1 MKLIYSDIKKEKGEA
16 KLKIESLDD
25 LWYLSNII
33 DPKDSVKGKTIRKIK
48 IGGEEQRNA
57 GIIKKPVF
65 IRIAVE
71 KIEFSETS
79 SILRVSGK
87 ITEGPED
94 IARGEYHTFNI
105 EENTIISVI
114 KEKWLKFQLD
124 KLSEACSAK
133 LAKILI
139 VVLDREEAYFALM
152 KKYGYEILSHIKGKV
167 EKKAQLEKIEGSFY
181 QEIINKLEE
190 YDQRYHLSQMV
201 IASPAFWKEDLL
213 KELKNDSLKKKIIM
227 ATCSSV
233 DKTGINEVL
242 KRPEIKE
249 ALKQDRIT
257 KEISLVEELLAEI
270 SKNNLAVYGL
280 KDTEKAADAGAIKSL
295 LITGSLIQ
303 KSREENSYEKI
314 DSIMKIT
321 EAAKGAIN
329 IISSEHEGG
338 KKLNGLGG
346 IAAILRYKL
355 NY

>member
-1 MKLIYSDIKKEKGEA
+1 MD
-16 KLKIESLDD
+16 
-25 LWYLSNII
+25 
-33 DPKDSVKGKTIRKIK
+33 
-48 IGGEEQRNA
+48 
-57 GIIKKPVF
+57 
-65 IRIAVE
+65 
-71 KIEFSETS
+71 
-79 SILRVSGK
+79 VS
-87 ITEGPED
+87 
-94 IARGEYHTFNI
+94 
-105 EENTIISVI
+105 
-114 KEKWLKFQLD
+114 
-124 KLSEACSAK
+124 
-133 LAKILI
+133 
-139 VVLDREEAYFALM
+139 
-152 KKYGYEILSHIKGKV
+152 V
-167 EKKAQLEKIEGSFY
+167 EKKFNIRLDDNIHHWPTLKTVLMVEKTLKDADGPVS
-181 QEIINKLEE
+181 LEE
-190 YDQRYHLSQMV
+190 
-201 IASPAFWKEDLL
+201 L
-213 KELKNDSLKKKIIM
+213 KRNLKKKIIM